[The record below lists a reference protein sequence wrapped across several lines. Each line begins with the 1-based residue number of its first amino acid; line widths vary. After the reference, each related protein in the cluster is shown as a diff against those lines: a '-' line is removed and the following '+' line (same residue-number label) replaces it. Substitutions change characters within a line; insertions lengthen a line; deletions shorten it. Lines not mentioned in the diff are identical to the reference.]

1 MILPLHTDLRRAVT
15 SALHELYG
23 LAPDATPPIVIEYPP
38 NRKMGDLAV
47 TVAFDLARVLRKAP
61 RLIAA
66 EIADAAAGR
75 QDLGRLEATGA
86 GYLNLFLDRPRFAR
100 ARLGGDPS
108 ARASEDGEKTIV
120 EHTAINPNKAAHVG
134 HLRNAAL
141 GDTLCRL
148 LRFRGAD
155 VEVQNY
161 IDDTGVQVADVV
173 VGLRELEGKD
183 VGEVRRRAAEP
194 RFDHYCWDLYARVT
208 QWYDEDDARLSF
220 RRDALHDLEH
230 DADPTA
236 AMARAVT
243 HAIVR
248 CHLRTM
254 ARLGVEY
261 DLLSWE
267 GDILRLAFWDR
278 AFEIL
283 KASGAVHLQADGRL
297 AGCWV
302 MPIDDAG
309 GAGATPGDAGDSG
322 SPAGNAGAVGAT
334 PRDTGE
340 AEATQDDAGEAGS
353 PSGDAGGDPDPD
365 ARLKVIV
372 RSNGTVTY
380 VGKDIAYQLWK
391 FGLLG
396 RDFHYRPFDAQAS
409 GRSLWTTSSAAA
421 AGNGGE
427 APRFGRAAAVYNVI
441 DTRQSYLQRLLAQ
454 ALAALDHPKEAER
467 STHFSYE
474 MVALSR
480 NTARALGHAADDDD
494 GKAFV
499 EVSGRKGLGVKADD
513 LLDQVTARAEQEVA
527 ARHPDL
533 AEGERRRTAAI
544 ISTAA
549 VRYFMIKFSRGKVIA
564 FDIDEALSFEG
575 ETGPYL
581 QYAAV
586 RARKILQK
594 LQERHGLA
602 AADIAESLATM
613 PDAPLAAAAGDELWG
628 LVLEAS
634 RLDEVADQ
642 AVRTLELSVLAKYAF
657 GLAQRFNGFYHSSPV
672 VAETDEPTR
681 LWRAAGVAWFEA
693 QMTRALALM
702 GCEVPD
708 RM

>member
-1 MILPLHTDLRRAVT
+1 MILPLHTDLRRAIA
-15 SALHELYG
+15 SALGTLYG
-23 LAPDATPPIVIEYPP
+23 LAPEAMPPIVIEYPP
-38 NRKMGDLAV
+38 NRQMGDLAV
-47 TVAFDLARVLRKAP
+47 TVAFDLARTLRKAP

-66 EIADAAAGR
+66 EIAEAATGLA
-75 QDLGRLEATGA
+75 DLGRLEATGA
-86 GYLNLFLDRPRFAR
+86 GYLNLFLDRARFAR
-100 ARLGGDPS
+100 ARIGGDPP
-108 ARASEDGEKTIV
+108 APASGGRDKTIV

-183 VGEVRRRAAEP
+183 VGDVRRLAGEA
-194 RFDHYCWDLYARVT
+194 RFDYYCWDLYARVT
-208 QWYDEDDARLSF
+208 RWYEEDEARLSH
-220 RRDALHDLEH
+220 RRAALHDLEH

-236 AMARAVT
+236 AMAGVVT
-243 HAIVR
+243 DSIVR
-248 CHLRTM
+248 RHLRTM

-283 KASGAVHLQADGRL
+283 KASGAVRLQADGRL
-297 AGCWV
+297 GGCWV
-302 MPIDDAG
+302 MPIDEPGEVEASPADADG
-309 GAGATPGDAGDSG
+309 GDA
-322 SPAGNAGAVGAT
+322 
-334 PRDTGE
+334 
-340 AEATQDDAGEAGS
+340 
-353 PSGDAGGDPDPD
+353 DPD

-396 RDFHYRPFDAQAS
+396 RDFHYRRFDAQPS
-409 GRSLWTTSSAAA
+409 GRPLWSTSSAAA
-421 AGNGGE
+421 PDGSSPAAPDGSGGGARDGGVAATPDGGGPT
-427 APRFGRAAAVYNVI
+427 APFGRAAAVYNVI
-441 DTRQSYLQRLLAQ
+441 DTRQSYLQRLLVQ
-454 ALAALDHPKEAER
+454 ALEALGHPNEAER
-467 STHFSYE
+467 SVHFSYE

-480 NTARALGHAADDDD
+480 NTARALGHAAADDD

-513 LLDQVTARAEQEVA
+513 LLDQVTARARQEVA
-527 ARHPDL
+527 DRHSDL
-533 AEGERRRTAAI
+533 PGTEQRRTAEI
-544 ISTAA
+544 IATAA
-549 VRYFMIKFSRGKVIA
+549 IRYFMIKFSRGKVIA

-594 LQERHGLA
+594 LQERSGLA
-602 AADIAESLATM
+602 AADIAPGLATM
-613 PDAPLAAAAGDELWG
+613 PDAPLSSPAGDELWG

-672 VAETDEPTR
+672 VAETDEATR

-693 QMTRALALM
+693 QITRALALM